1 MNLILCRNAVPV
13 DHSPIYAG
21 QAFYFSAGKIGH
33 SEAFDGW
40 THGQAI
46 YEELG
51 EPEIGEDGQLIE
63 QELVVKEV
71 VTWSLVA
78 ATPEPIDEPEPPTPE
93 QIRAAMPQL
102 SPVQFRF
109 LLLSIGF
116 SGDDVNAAIAAIPD
130 PVAQEKASIYW
141 EYATYFERLNPLI
154 DQIGALLGLT
164 PEQIDA
170 AWMAFVEAVE

>member
-1 MNLILCRNAVPV
+1 MQLILHRNGEPV
-13 DHSPIYAG
+13 EHPPIYAG
-21 QAFYFSAGKIGH
+21 RAFYYTAGQIGT
-33 SEAFDGW
+33 SEAAEGW
-40 THGQAI
+40 THEQPI
-46 YEELG
+46 YEQPG
-51 EPEIGEDGQLIE
+51 EPQFDENGQIIK
-63 QELVVKEV
+63 QEPVIKEV
-71 VTWSLVA
+71 INWSLVA
-78 ATPEPIDEPEPPTPE
+78 ATLPPELEQTPMD
-93 QIRAAMPQL
+93 IRAAMPQL

-164 PEQIDA
+164 PEDIDT
-170 AWMAFVEAVE
+170 AWLGAGDA

>member
-1 MNLILCRNAVPV
+1 MLQLFRNGVPA
-13 DHSPIYAG
+13 DFPPIYAG
-21 QAFYFSAGKIGH
+21 RAFYYGAGQIGH
-33 SEAFDGW
+33 SDPFDGW
-40 THGQAI
+40 THEQAI

-51 EPEIGEDGQLIE
+51 EPEIGEDGQPIE

-78 ATPEPIDEPEPPTPE
+78 APPELIDEPEPPTPE

-164 PEQIDA
+164 PEQIDE
-170 AWMAFVEAVE
+170 AWLAFAEAGE